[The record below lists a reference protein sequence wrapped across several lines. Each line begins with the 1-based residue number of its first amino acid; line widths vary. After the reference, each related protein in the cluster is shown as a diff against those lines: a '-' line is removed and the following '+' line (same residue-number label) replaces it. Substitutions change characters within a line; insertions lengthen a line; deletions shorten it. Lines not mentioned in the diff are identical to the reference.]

1 MLGRDI
7 RGYCKTEASTVF
19 FRRKERLE
27 DTLLGLGRDTTTF
40 VTDFD
45 TETVSFEEALDE
57 NYPASGSGLDRIED
71 QVEQQLLDLLRIAA
85 NLARRL
91 LLKL

>member
-27 DTLLGLGRDTTTF
+27 DPLLGLGRDTTTF
-40 VTDFD
+40 VIDFH
-45 TETVSFEEALDE
+45 TETISFEEAPDE
-57 NYPASGSGLDRIED
+57 NYPTSGSGLALEIVVRRYG
-71 QVEQQLLDLLRIAA
+71 QPLHAA
-85 NLARRL
+85 QE
-91 LLKL
+91 